1 MNYTSHADLGGEKGW
16 GPVVP
21 DAPGKMFHAAWEPR
35 VLAMTLA
42 MGATGQWTIDASR
55 AARETLSD
63 YRDLSYY
70 AIWLLALEKLLIERD
85 LVTLAELATGQVS
98 AAPRKLDRVLR
109 ADDVAATLARGAPT
123 LRESRGTPGF
133 AVGQQV
139 RTRAGRVDHHTRLP
153 GYAQGKAGQIER
165 ILGMHVFAD
174 ANAKGAGED
183 PDWLYTVVFDGTEL
197 WGADGSAAGLRVS
210 IDAWQ
215 SYLAPA

>member
-1 MNYTSHADLGGEKGW
+1 
-16 GPVVP
+16 
-21 DAPGKMFHAAWEPR
+21 MFHAAWEPR

-85 LVTLAELATGQVS
+85 LETPAELATGRVS

-123 LRESRGTPGF
+123 LRASHGTPRF

-165 ILGMHVFAD
+165 VLGTHVFAD
-174 ANAKGAGED
+174 ANARGSGED
-183 PDWLYTVVFDGTEL
+183 PEWLYTVVFDGTEL
-197 WGADGSAAGLRVS
+197 WGPDESAAGLRVS

-215 SYLAPA
+215 SYLEPV